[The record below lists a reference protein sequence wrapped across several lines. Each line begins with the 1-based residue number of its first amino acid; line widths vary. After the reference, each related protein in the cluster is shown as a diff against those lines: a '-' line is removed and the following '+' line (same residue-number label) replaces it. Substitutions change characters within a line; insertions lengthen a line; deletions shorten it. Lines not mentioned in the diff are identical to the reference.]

1 MRRFLS
7 WVTLFVTMFIVG
19 IVINLCTYANWWLI
33 DQWLVLDGAIKI
45 IVFIL
50 GVSVVIGL
58 AFMPP
63 IYGTA
68 VSIALSEQVYP
79 TRRGVRY
86 FILGGYLA
94 IYGIVAVILPDH
106 NLAGILYVISG
117 GIMILTG
124 VGHARENS

>member
-7 WVTLFVTMFIVG
+7 WITLFVTMFIVQ

-50 GVSVVIGL
+50 GISVVIGL

-63 IYGTA
+63 IYGTLI
-68 VSIALSEQVYP
+68 SMTLSEQVCP
-79 TRRGVRY
+79 TRRGIRY

-94 IYGIVAVILPDH
+94 IYGLVAVILPDH

-117 GIMILTG
+117 GILVLTG
-124 VGHARENS
+124 AGYARENS